1 MPSPSDTTMDG
12 EDEIDDE
19 EDRPRFCSLDPPNE
33 VTCKGRGIRTFVEFS
48 EACRRGQLKEIIT
61 MVEDGEIDLAGVDGQ
76 GKTPVHVAAGHRH
89 CHEVLGYLLDK
100 GASFNRRDDL
110 GAVPLHDA
118 ASHRNIYGIQQL
130 LQCGADVDVR
140 DRRGYT
146 PLFAACK
153 ATAYRAIIELLKGG
167 ANPALVEGEKGQTP
181 LHLLLSSS
189 QKAKASSKKA
199 KCITGPAGVSLAE
212 PVHEM
217 IERGAPLT
225 RADRSGLTVVDAA
238 AACDAELLHFMLLE
252 CSLKPTDA
260 LSYAIKHG
268 DAPAA
273 KELLGGGGLDPCTVI
288 DHSGNSLLHV
298 AAAHGHTAC
307 VEVLL
312 TGAWLQ
318 REDSVPLNV
327 DARNTA
333 GRTALFN
340 AAMNAFVDVTAFLL
354 DVGASPAIQDGSGLG
369 VGYAFEDAV
378 SDDQKKAIC
387 DLLQRWGCWG
397 EEERERAESSMS
409 AKAPGGEVV
418 LLSGEVPFVHNF
430 RTKHLWGDS
439 NIPPPPDGTTSRKA
453 VHRTGTVRHESL
465 LNPWRG
471 TTIETDKNF
480 QHTTRVLEESATS
493 MNEEAVG
500 LGADGGTGGVERHPQ
515 QEGGAND
522 VQDCFARERRGNSL
536 TFEDEKHELAERDS
550 RLASATEMSNKK
562 PAIQKSSAS
571 GKGKTRRRGSF
582 ARRRRGHSDG
592 SSGAQDQ
599 SEGRSR
605 VESTA
610 TENSDEV
617 ATNGSKI
624 TRPRENATVSGPP
637 PNQHRKLRPR
647 AMDQQANSPKIEAA
661 AASNG
666 GGASAPLSAAP
677 SVPQQTKPS
686 RVLKTFW

>member
-1 MPSPSDTTMDG
+1 MLSPTDTMDG

-19 EDRPRFCSLDPPNE
+19 EDRPRFCSLDPPHE
-33 VTCKGRGIRTFVEFS
+33 VTCKGRGMKTFVEFS
-48 EACRRGQLKEIIT
+48 EACRRGQLKEIKA
-61 MVEDGEIDLAGVDGQ
+61 MVENGEMDVTGVDRQ

-89 CHEVLGYLLDK
+89 CHEVLVYLLDK

-118 ASHRNIYGIQQL
+118 ASHRNIVGIRQL
-130 LQCGADVDVR
+130 LQCGAEVDVR

-146 PLFAACK
+146 PLFAACE
-153 ATAYRAIIELLKGG
+153 ATAFRAIIELLRGG

-181 LHLLLSSS
+181 LHVLLSSS

-199 KCITGPAGVSLAE
+199 KGVTGSAGVSLAE

-225 RADRSGLTVVDAA
+225 KTDRSGLTVMDAA
-238 AACDAELLHFMLLE
+238 AACDAELLRYMLLE
-252 CSLKPTDA
+252 CRLQPTDA

-268 DAPAA
+268 DSSAA
-273 KELLGGGGLDPCTVI
+273 KELLDGGGVDPCTII

-387 DLLQRWGCWG
+387 KLLQQWGGWG
-397 EEERERAESSMS
+397 GEERERAESSMS

-430 RTKHLWGDS
+430 RTKHLWDDS
-439 NIPPPPDGTTSRKA
+439 NIPPPPDRTSSRKT
-453 VHRTGTVRHESL
+453 VHRTVAGRHEIL
-465 LNPWRG
+465 VNPWRG
-471 TTIETDKNF
+471 ATVEADSNF
-480 QHTTRVLEESATS
+480 QRTTRVLEESANQI
-493 MNEEAVG
+493 NEEAVG
-500 LGADGGTGGVERHPQ
+500 LRADGRTGGVIRHQP
-515 QEGGAND
+515 QEGGVKD
-522 VQDCFARERRGNSL
+522 VEDCIARERRGRSL
-536 TFEDEKHELAERDS
+536 TFEDEKDELAERDS
-550 RLASATEMSNKK
+550 RLGSATWMSTK
-562 PAIQKSSAS
+562 PAIQKSSSS
-571 GKGKTRRRGSF
+571 GKGKARRRGSTL
-582 ARRRRGHSDG
+582 RRRRGHSDG

-624 TRPRENATVSGPP
+624 TRPRKNVSVSEPS

-647 AMDQQANSPKIEAA
+647 AMDQQDNLPKLEAA
-661 AASNG
+661 AASKSGSG
-666 GGASAPLSAAP
+666 GSAPLTATP
-677 SVPQQTKPS
+677 SVPHQRMPS
-686 RVLKTFW
+686 RVLKTF